1 MADELKA
8 KVLAY
13 DFDGLGQA
21 GFARLLAEEERIAV
35 PLAEKIT
42 GEYLRF
48 VYLTQVSDTPLTP
61 SIQVDMAW
69 HLHLTRTRDYW
80 EGLCKGVLGKELHH
94 DADKSKGAAEK
105 HNAQYKAAR
114 VLYGEVFGEAPPAHI
129 WPTAPVAG
137 KTSGLTVAFGVI
149 GGLLL
154 LVGVS
159 LEHPLKDGLWFIL
172 SGVVLVA
179 LAAVMDKPRQRR
191 NDRGGSG
198 CSAAA
203 CTGGGSRGDSKASG
217 GWFDGGDSDG
227 GGAGADCG
235 GGGD

>member
-21 GFARLLAEEERIAV
+21 GFAQHLAKEEGITV
-35 PLAEKIT
+35 PLAEKVT
-42 GEYLRF
+42 AEYLRF
-48 VYLTQVSDTPLTP
+48 IYLSQVSDTPLTP
-61 SIQVDMAW
+61 SLRVDAAW

-94 DADKSKGAAEK
+94 DADKSDAAISK
-105 HNAQYKAAR
+105 HNAQYERAR
-114 VLYGEVFGEAPPAHI
+114 ALYTVVFGEAPPAHI

-137 KTSGLTVAFGVI
+137 KTRGLTLTTGII
-149 GGLLL
+149 GGLALL
-154 LVGVS
+154 IGVS
-159 LEHPLKDGLWFIL
+159 HDHPLQEGLWF
-172 SGVVLVA
+172 VLGGCALIA
-179 LAAVMDKPRQRR
+179 LAFVMEKPRQH
-191 NDRGGSG
+191 RGTTNASG
-198 CSAAA
+198 CGSAA
-203 CTGGGSRGDSKASG
+203 CTGGSSRGTSASM
-217 GWFDGGDSDG
+217 GWFGGGHSDG